1 MSELDKITT
10 QINSSIT
17 DIKQEAPVVQL
28 NGLIKSISTC
38 LNLSMEESF
47 KLKEGLATE
56 KNKNNQ
62 ALKIFLEVL
71 IHALDK
77 NTIDTSDKDQEALF
91 IQNKKI
97 IKDLTFNL
105 LQLYKNYSIDDKEMK
120 ITLLGKLIQS
130 LYDGKR

>member
-28 NGLIKSISTC
+28 NELIKSISTC
-38 LNLSMEESF
+38 LNLSMEDSF

-77 NTIDTSDKDQEALF
+77 NTIDTSDKEQEALF

>member
-77 NTIDTSDKDQEALF
+77 NTIDTSDKEQEALF

>member
-28 NGLIKSISTC
+28 NELIKSISTC

-77 NTIDTSDKDQEALF
+77 NTIDTSDKEQEALF

>member
-28 NGLIKSISTC
+28 NELIKSISTC
-38 LNLSMEESF
+38 LNLSMEELF

>member
-28 NGLIKSISTC
+28 NELIKSISTC

>member
-28 NGLIKSISTC
+28 NELIKSINTC